1 MWTIIL
7 IIIILF
13 VVVVAISVSKELKKS
28 GGFENY
34 KKQRLQEL
42 NSQVANKSPPA
53 LPVNP
58 NLDPFNSINRVYR
71 IDYDCAYDFENYPF
85 EIVGEASYQS
95 NISKFAEL
103 RDGKGCFTE
112 TEARIVREPNNS
124 YDKNAC
130 RVDINGLVVGY
141 FAKNHAESWVR
152 LLERLNI
159 SDSSEVYVKA
169 VIVGGGSKD
178 YKLGVRLDIPSR
190 IANSAKYI
198 KEI

>member
-7 IIIILF
+7 IIIIMF
-13 VVVVAISVSKELKKS
+13 VVVVVISVSKELKKS

-42 NSQVANKSPPA
+42 NSQVANKNPSTP
-53 LPVNP
+53 PVNP
-58 NLDPFNSINRVYR
+58 NLAPFNSIKKTYR

-95 NISKFAEL
+95 NICKFAEL

-159 SDSSEVYVKA
+159 PDSSEVYVKA

-198 KEI
+198 KQI

>member
-7 IIIILF
+7 IIIIIF
-13 VVVVAISVSKELKKS
+13 GIVVAISVQKELKKS

-34 KKQRLQEL
+34 KKQRLEEIESQE
-42 NSQVANKSPPA
+42 AKKKPPT
-53 LPVNP
+53 LPKQP
-58 NLDPFNSINRVYR
+58 IMQPFNNIKKTYR
-71 IDYDCAYDFENYPF
+71 IDYDCAYDFDTYPF

-95 NISKFAEL
+95 NISKFAVM

-112 TEARIVREPNNS
+112 TEAKIVREPNNS

-141 FAKNHAESWVR
+141 FARNHAESWVN
-152 LLERLNI
+152 LLNRQNI
-159 SDSSEVYVKA
+159 SDSSEVFVKA

-178 YKLGVRLDIPSR
+178 YKFGVRLDIPSR
-190 IANSAKYI
+190 ISNAAKYI

>member
-7 IIIILF
+7 IIIIIF
-13 VVVVAISVSKELKKS
+13 GIVVAISVQKELKKS

-34 KKQRLQEL
+34 KKQRLEEIESQE
-42 NSQVANKSPPA
+42 AKKKPPA
-53 LPVNP
+53 LLKQPIMQ
-58 NLDPFNSINRVYR
+58 PFNNIKKTYR
-71 IDYDCAYDFENYPF
+71 IDYDCAYDFDTYPF

-95 NISKFAEL
+95 NISKFAVM

-112 TEARIVREPNNS
+112 TEAKIVREPNNS

-141 FAKNHAESWVR
+141 FARNHAESWVN
-152 LLERLNI
+152 LLNRQNI
-159 SDSSEVYVKA
+159 SDSSEVFVKA

-178 YKLGVRLDIPSR
+178 YKFGVRLDIPSR
-190 IANSAKYI
+190 IANAAKYI

>member
-7 IIIILF
+7 IIIIVF
-13 VVVVAISVSKELKKS
+13 GVVVAFSVRKELQKS

-42 NSQVANKSPPA
+42 EPKEVKTKPSK
-53 LPVNP
+53 LTMNP
-58 NLDPFNSINRVYR
+58 SLEPFNNAKKAYQIE
-71 IDYDCAYDFENYPF
+71 YDCAYDFENYPF